1 MNDVTRSL
9 NRERQENYKKG
20 EEITRL
26 TETLKKKVSEQFV
39 MLKESEANKR
49 EVAELEAVVKDMKF
63 QQTVADQDE
72 CENIKKIQELKSQVS
87 GQVEKSKIFLNI
99 KAAKEALE
107 NENEGLKM
115 NIRSLSEENSMLQAS
130 AQNIKKEITNGSKES
145 DVVTSLRKDLERISN
160 EKKELEKV
168 NKTYYLKLIGIIV
181 YYDVVHSIIGFVRFI

>member
-49 EVAELEAVVKDMKF
+49 KVAELEAVVKDMKF

-130 AQNIKKEITNGSKES
+130 AQNIKKEITIGSKES
-145 DVVTSLRKDLERISN
+145 DLVTSLRKDLERIRN

-168 NKTYYLKLIGIIV
+168 NKTDIGILV
-181 YYDVVHSIIGFVRFI
+181 YYDVGYFKMGFVRVSSM

>member
-9 NRERQENYKKG
+9 NRERQDNYKKG

-26 TETLKKKVSEQFV
+26 SDTLKKKVSEQFV

-49 EVAELEAVVKDMKF
+49 KVAELEAVVKDMKF

-87 GQVEKSKIFLNI
+87 GQVERSKIFLNI

-130 AQNIKKEITNGSKES
+130 AQNIKKEITNSSKEN
-145 DVVTSLRKDLERISN
+145 DLVTSLRKDLERISN

-168 NKTYYLKLIGIIV
+168 NKTDNLLY
-181 YYDVVHSIIGFVRFI
+181 